1 MELYFRSIEY
11 VTIAPMNEKEV
22 KIVFMGS
29 PDFARRVLVGL
40 AAAYKVVGVITQP
53 DRPAGRGKLLTP
65 PPVKVFALEH
75 AIEVIQPNR
84 LKEPEA
90 LAKLREWAPDVIV
103 VAAFGQILRQNVLDL
118 PRFGCVNV
126 HASLLPRWRGSVP
139 IQAAILHGDA
149 ETGVTIMKMDAGIDT
164 GDILARERIAI
175 APIDTALTLGEKL
188 AGIGSELLL
197 KTLPAYL
204 AGEVDPQKQ
213 DDSLATYAGML
224 KKEEG
229 LLDFTQTA
237 AELERRV
244 RAFHP
249 WPGTFTMVRGL
260 PLKIH
265 ACHAIQGAGK
275 HSVGARLKVDAFP
288 AVQTAGGVLVLDV
301 VQMAGKKPM
310 SGEVYLRGER
320 GWEDEKA

>member
-1 MELYFRSIEY
+1 
-11 VTIAPMNEKEV
+11 MNEKEI

-29 PDFARRVLVGL
+29 PDFARIVLESL
-40 AAAYKVVGVITQP
+40 AKAYQVVGVFTQP
-53 DRPAGRGKLLTP
+53 DRPAGRGKILTP
-65 PPVKVFALEH
+65 PPVKVFAQEYG
-75 AIEVIQPNR
+75 IEIIQPQR

-90 LAKLREWAPDVIV
+90 QAKLGEWQPDVII

-126 HASLLPRWRGSVP
+126 HASLLPRWRGAAP

-164 GDILARERIAI
+164 GDMLAHKRIAI
-175 APIDTALTLGEKL
+175 EPVDTALTLGEKL

-197 KTLPAYL
+197 NTLPDYL
-204 AGEVDPQKQ
+204 AGKIAPQKQ

-229 LLDFTQTA
+229 LLDFTQPA
-237 AELERRV
+237 LELERRV

-265 ACHAIQGAGK
+265 ACRAIQGAV
-275 HSVGARLKVDAFP
+275 SEAGARLKIDGFP
-288 AVQTAGGVLVLDV
+288 AVQTAGGVLMLDM
-301 VQMAGKKPM
+301 VQPAGKKPM
-310 SGEVYLRGER
+310 SGDVYLRGER
-320 GWEDEKA
+320 GWEDENA